1 MFVPQEAALCEQLKT
16 IPSPKGQKLL
26 CHVLE
31 HRARVKEL
39 AMSRG
44 QALHTSL
51 MMANFTRAAAQVR
64 GPSLPIAQPLEYIV
78 QLEVTVT
85 HTHTRT
91 LTTETVLESYMASWR
106 PWSPEHLV

>member
-1 MFVPQEAALCEQLKT
+1 
-16 IPSPKGQKLL
+16 
-26 CHVLE
+26 
-31 HRARVKEL
+31 
-39 AMSRG
+39 MSRG

-85 HTHTRT
+85 HT
-91 LTTETVLESYMASWR
+91 
-106 PWSPEHLV
+106 PEHGDDRNSFGELHGFLEAMEPRTFGLKPLWAETALFAEH